1 MTMNVVTATPIG
13 GGSYKWLVLFNV
25 MLTTFMAVLD
35 STVVNTGLPVIMG
48 TLGASMNS
56 AEWILTGYML
66 SMATILPAAGWLSD
80 RFGYK
85 RIFVFSLMVFTVGS
99 FMCGNSTAIGE
110 LVFWRIFQ
118 GIGGGLLM
126 PVGMAVVTTVFPVE
140 QRGMALGFWAIASA
154 ASVSFGPLIGGYLV
168 DNLNWNYI
176 FFVNIPIGIFCI
188 IYTMIVQQ
196 EYKTGMRQKFD
207 IPGFITSAVFLPV
220 FLYGLSEV
228 TSSTNTKGWSSPLVL
243 GCMWVAV
250 VSFVLFL
257 YTELT
262 VKHPMINLKIFKD
275 HNFSLANLIVFIF
288 GIGMFGSTFLIPLY
302 MQDSLGYS
310 AYQTGLFFL
319 PVGFLQAVA
328 SPLAGN
334 ASRWVNPKV
343 VIVLGLFLLCTSF
356 YMNYSFSFLTDKW
369 YIMISLYLRGVG
381 LGILYPPLLNVSLRQ
396 ISNRQMAQASS
407 VTNIVRQIGG
417 SFGVAMFSHLLS
429 QRQTYHAERYHEAI
443 AYTGEAYSNVVDG
456 LSRFFSSS
464 GGLGHAESMSYAKQY
479 ILEHVNM
486 EAYISGINDV
496 FFVAFITTLLAVI
509 PMFFLKTKR
518 K

>member
-1 MTMNVVTATPIG
+1 MNAIAATPVG
-13 GGSYKWLVLFNV
+13 KGSYKWFVLFNV

-85 RIFVFSLMVFTVGS
+85 RIFIFSLTVFTVGS

-176 FFVNIPIGIFCI
+176 FFVNIPIGIFSI
-188 IYTMIVQQ
+188 IYTMIVQR
-196 EYKTGMRQKFD
+196 EYKLGARQKFD
-207 IPGFITSAVFLPV
+207 IPGFITSAIFLPV

-343 VIVLGLFLLCTSF
+343 VIVLGLFLLCASF
-356 YMNYSFSFLTDKW
+356 YMNCSFSFLTDKW
-369 YIMISLYLRGVG
+369 YIMVSLYLRGVG
-381 LGILYPPLLNVSLRQ
+381 L
-396 ISNRQMAQASS
+396 
-407 VTNIVRQIGG
+407 
-417 SFGVAMFSHLLS
+417 
-429 QRQTYHAERYHEAI
+429 
-443 AYTGEAYSNVVDG
+443 
-456 LSRFFSSS
+456 
-464 GGLGHAESMSYAKQY
+464 
-479 ILEHVNM
+479 
-486 EAYISGINDV
+486 
-496 FFVAFITTLLAVI
+496 
-509 PMFFLKTKR
+509 
-518 K
+518 

>member
-1 MTMNVVTATPIG
+1 MNVVTATSIG

-207 IPGFITSAVFLPV
+207 IPGFITSAMFLPV
-220 FLYGLSEV
+220 SLYGLSEV

-243 GCMWVAV
+243 GCGWQWL
-250 VSFVLFL
+250 VSC
-257 YTELT
+257 
-262 VKHPMINLKIFKD
+262 
-275 HNFSLANLIVFIF
+275 
-288 GIGMFGSTFLIPLY
+288 
-302 MQDSLGYS
+302 YS
-310 AYQTGLFFL
+310 
-319 PVGFLQAVA
+319 
-328 SPLAGN
+328 
-334 ASRWVNPKV
+334 
-343 VIVLGLFLLCTSF
+343 CTR
-356 YMNYSFSFLTDKW
+356 N
-369 YIMISLYLRGVG
+369 
-381 LGILYPPLLNVSLRQ
+381 
-396 ISNRQMAQASS
+396 
-407 VTNIVRQIGG
+407 
-417 SFGVAMFSHLLS
+417 
-429 QRQTYHAERYHEAI
+429 
-443 AYTGEAYSNVVDG
+443 
-456 LSRFFSSS
+456 
-464 GGLGHAESMSYAKQY
+464 
-479 ILEHVNM
+479 
-486 EAYISGINDV
+486 
-496 FFVAFITTLLAVI
+496 
-509 PMFFLKTKR
+509 
-518 K
+518 